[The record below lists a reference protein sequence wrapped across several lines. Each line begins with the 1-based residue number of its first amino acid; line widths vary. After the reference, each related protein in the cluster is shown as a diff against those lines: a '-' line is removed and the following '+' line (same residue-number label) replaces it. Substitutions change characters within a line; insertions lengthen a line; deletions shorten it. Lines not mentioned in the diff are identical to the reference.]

1 MGEGATQG
9 MYASYLGDFYNIVA
23 AFQSEVQSLERQ
35 IDLERRDPSSYRDQ
49 FGLSVDSLMVAARD
63 IESHLAGAQDLIRDT
78 QTTFRRLTSGFFSK
92 SRFIER
98 ALNKPRGYA
107 GDHAMLDMLYL
118 SQKAPGGIERV
129 LDDYALELPAVLA
142 AVDRK
147 NYVKDWLAA
156 RVTQRP
162 SAKVVDLAC
171 GPCRLEREMFD
182 EGTALGAR
190 FVALDNDPE
199 ALFYGQK
206 VLGTFAAK
214 VEFGQENAVRL
225 ARVKD
230 VPPTLAGSD
239 YVLSLG
245 LFDYLPR
252 NIAVGLLRSLRAA
265 VVAGG
270 EVLIGN
276 FADGNPSQT
285 FMEWAADWPLIYRSK
300 HDFAE
305 LFLESGFE
313 NRDLVVEREKKD
325 GGVIMITGRVRK

>member
-1 MGEGATQG
+1 

-35 IDLERRDPSSYRDQ
+35 IDLERRDASSYRDQ

-118 SQKAPGGIERV
+118 SQKAPSGIERV
-129 LDDYALELPAVLA
+129 LDDYALDLPAVKA

-147 NYVKDWLAA
+147 NYIKDWLAA

-162 SAKVVDLAC
+162 SAKVVDLGC
-171 GPCRLEREMFD
+171 GPCRFEREMLD

-199 ALFYGQK
+199 ALLYAQK
-206 VLGTFAAK
+206 VLGSAASR

-225 ARVKD
+225 ARLKEI
-230 VPPTLAGSD
+230 PLADSD

-252 NIAVGLLRSLRAA
+252 NIAVGLLRTLRAA
-265 VVAGG
+265 TQPGG
-270 EVLIGN
+270 ELLIGN

-305 LFLESGFE
+305 LFLEAGFE

-325 GGVIMITGRVRK
+325 GGVIMITARVRR